1 MRRLKVTL
9 PAGLAVAALCGL
21 AGCGGSS
28 TGATDAGAP
37 QDVFAI
43 PDRLSP
49 LVALYRMLPTP

>member
-21 AGCGGSS
+21 AGRGGSS
-28 TGATDAGAP
+28 AGTTEAGAP

-43 PDRLSP
+43 PDRCLLYTSP
-49 LVALYRMLPTP
+49 SPRD